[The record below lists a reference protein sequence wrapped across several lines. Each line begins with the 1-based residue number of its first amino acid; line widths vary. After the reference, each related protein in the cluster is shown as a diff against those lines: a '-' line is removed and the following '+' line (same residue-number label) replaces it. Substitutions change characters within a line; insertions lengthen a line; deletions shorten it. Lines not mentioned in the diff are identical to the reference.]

1 MPMPMSS
8 QIKAGREGVG
18 LFENALSMLTSAAG
32 EPAAGMVALA
42 ELIRGGDSGAAR
54 DAVRQAFAY
63 QPRTDAGQ
71 RQQRMLGEL
80 AASAMN
86 SAPVTT
92 WQRGVDIAG
101 RYSPAAGA
109 ALQTIPTAIGVAA
122 GAKPAMQQ
130 GRALSELAQMTQ
142 NRMVQNA
149 MTPGGINTGPI
160 GRQKGVINVDGKKI
174 DPSILVPLN
183 PNDRFPTN
191 KAKLRIEDVDDVE
204 SPLGMKFYVDN
215 GGSLVLQRGKTWSR
229 TPAHDAVYRNQLKEA
244 LDEFLWPYKDNEYI
258 RGSWSDDDYNYL
270 ASGTHRGSINHA
282 TQDHEGGL
290 SVSKSPAYGYK
301 RYYRLSGERI
311 GQGSDQEPLISLES
325 AKPKTKPLSKA
336 RMDKLYDSA
345 VEKNLRSY
353 GIEDDLI
360 SAIVRGRFEKQ

>member
-109 ALQTIPTAIGVAA
+109 ALQTIPTAIGAVY

-130 GRALSELAQMTQ
+130 GRAASMLAE
-142 NRMVQNA
+142 RMQEGMVKNA
-149 MTPGGINTGPI
+149 MAPRKLHPQSGVFDIWGILLDADNNGGRTAAKQKAQEMIAKNPEMENDIISNYIDLGYSDLKAQNPEAIIQFKPLKNAAKQTGEIDDELDFIKGMIQKHYDESTSHQTYGYRIIPDDMDLSVGDYLPDSYRWDDGLRTEELLNGTSSLGI
-160 GRQKGVINVDGKKI
+160 DIDDLESGIRQAQRLRKRYLGKKHAI
-174 DPSILVPLN
+174 IATKKGYEVGDDEGEYVLP
-183 PNDRFPTN
+183 D
-191 KAKLRIEDVDDVE
+191 AKIIGFV
-204 SPLGMKFYVDN
+204 
-215 GGSLVLQRGKTWSR
+215 
-229 TPAHDAVYRNQLKEA
+229 KE
-244 LDEFLWPYKDNEYI
+244 
-258 RGSWSDDDYNYL
+258 
-270 ASGTHRGSINHA
+270 
-282 TQDHEGGL
+282 
-290 SVSKSPAYGYK
+290 
-301 RYYRLSGERI
+301 
-311 GQGSDQEPLISLES
+311 
-325 AKPKTKPLSKA
+325 
-336 RMDKLYDSA
+336 
-345 VEKNLRSY
+345 
-353 GIEDDLI
+353 
-360 SAIVRGRFEKQ
+360 

>member
-1 MPMPMSS
+1 M
-8 QIKAGREGVG
+8 
-18 LFENALSMLTSAAG
+18 N
-32 EPAAGMVALA
+32 
-42 ELIRGGDSGAAR
+42 
-54 DAVRQAFAY
+54 
-63 QPRTDAGQ
+63 
-71 RQQRMLGEL
+71 EL
-80 AASAMN
+80 ARVMSAVNN

-92 WQRGVDIAG
+92 WEKGVDIAG
-101 RYSPAAGA
+101 RYSPTAGA
-109 ALQTIPTAIGVAA
+109 VLATVPTAIGVAT
-122 GAKPAMQQ
+122 GAKPALQQ
-130 GRALSELAQMTQ
+130 GRALSELAGLAQK
-142 NRMVQNA
+142 RMVQNA

-215 GGSLVLQRGKTWSR
+215 EGSLVLQRGRTWSR

-290 SVSKSPAYGYK
+290 SVSRTPAYGYK

-353 GIEDDLI
+353 GIDDDLI
-360 SAIVRGRFEKQ
+360 SAIIRGQFEKQ